1 MILKLTIGI
10 RTKPSLTVIV
20 VSSVLLICGCSAQKE
35 PVRTALSGYIDRGEV
50 PGLVFLVSHHGKV
63 RVEAIGKKG
72 FGQNEA
78 MKRDCVFR
86 IASMTKPIVAVAT
99 MILVEDGK
107 LELDEPVERLMPEL
121 SRLKVLKRLDGLLQE
136 TVPAKRPITV
146 RDLLTFRAGHGLLFF
161 EPGGNFE
168 QFPIQKAI
176 RTLGLENGPPLPRL
190 KYKPDEWMRRFG
202 TLPLMHQPGEEWM
215 YHTAYEILGVL
226 IARASGQPLETFLQK
241 RIFEPLGMKDTGFTI
256 SPENLSRLA
265 PQYGLDPKTGQRSQ
279 IDGVEDSQWKHA
291 PLFPSGGGGL
301 ASTIDDYLAFAHM
314 LLNKGEY
321 NGKRILSRSSIEL
334 MTTDQISAE
343 QRAKSQFHFFP
354 NFWNHYGWGFGV
366 SVLTKPHEGAQPGRY
381 GWDGGYGTTWFND
394 SHDALTGILM
404 TQVSVNFKM
413 FDDFRKA
420 VYETVSR

>member
-1 MILKLTIGI
+1 
-10 RTKPSLTVIV
+10 
-20 VSSVLLICGCSAQKE
+20 
-35 PVRTALSGYIDRGEV
+35 
-50 PGLVFLVSHHGKV
+50 
-63 RVEAIGKKG
+63 
-72 FGQNEA
+72 
-78 MKRDCVFR
+78 
-86 IASMTKPIVAVAT
+86 
-99 MILVEDGK
+99 
-107 LELDEPVERLMPEL
+107 
-121 SRLKVLKRLDGLLQE
+121 
-136 TVPAKRPITV
+136 
-146 RDLLTFRAGHGLLFF
+146 
-161 EPGGNFE
+161 
-168 QFPIQKAI
+168 
-176 RTLGLENGPPLPRL
+176 
-190 KYKPDEWMRRFG
+190 
-202 TLPLMHQPGEEWM
+202 
-215 YHTAYEILGVL
+215 
-226 IARASGQPLETFLQK
+226 
-241 RIFEPLGMKDTGFTI
+241 MKDTGFTI